1 MQKGSVRFSV
11 QNLNL
16 IINFITLNPKLMK
29 ETEIRKVLL
38 ASINNLYNSQDQI
51 DLDKFSSIV
60 LECLMLLDRERY
72 LKSMEG
78 EKDRSNGAYIRSFRS
93 LSKHNMQI
101 SIPRSRNGQFKPIL
115 LELLTRQRDQVN
127 QLAMLLY
134 RKGLST
140 RDVSEIMESFFG
152 ESMSRDTVNNLAAG
166 FNKIRMVWEKNTL
179 DAYYKV
185 IYCDALYIS
194 LKRGNSY
201 SKEALYVVYGVKD
214 DNTREL
220 LLLEI
225 NPTESSTIWGEFL
238 SKLIKRGVEQVDL
251 IVADGL
257 PYFADVAKKYFR
269 EADVQRCVVHLQ
281 RGLLNKVRARDKAT
295 FAYDLKQVFNNFTET
310 TTREHAMTK
319 MKSFVATWQ
328 ASYGKIL
335 QKLLDEMYIA
345 DYLTYI
351 EYPVAVRRMIYTT
364 NSIENLN
371 RQIRKVTKTKVS
383 FDQEDN
389 LLDLVFMLIKDFEFN
404 NWQRYPVHNFRAWP
418 KNFAH

>member
-1 MQKGSVRFSV
+1 
-11 QNLNL
+11 
-16 IINFITLNPKLMK
+16 MK
-29 ETEIRKVLL
+29 ARNKEEKIKKVLIT
-38 ASINNLYNSQDQI
+38 SINNLYESQDQF

-72 LKSMEG
+72 LQSTKGKE
-78 EKDRSNGAYIRSFRS
+78 DRSNGNYIRSFRS
-93 LSKHNMQI
+93 LSQNNMQI

-115 LELLTRQRDQVN
+115 LELLNRQSEQVN

-152 ESMSRDTVNNLAAG
+152 ESISRDTVNNLAAG
-166 FNKIRMVWEKNTL
+166 FNKIRTAWEESTL

-185 IYCDALYIS
+185 IYCDALYIN

-257 PYFADVAKKYFR
+257 PYFADAAKKYFR

-281 RGLLNKVRARDKAT
+281 RSLLNKVRSREKAA
-295 FAYDLKQVFNNFTET
+295 FSLDLKQVFNNFATNI
-310 TTREHAMTK
+310 TREHVMEK
-319 MKSFVATWQ
+319 MKHFVDTWK

-335 QKLLDEMYIA
+335 KNLLDELYIA

-351 EYPVAVRRMIYTT
+351 DYPVDVRRMIYTT

-371 RQIRKVTKTKVS
+371 RQIRRVTKTKVS

-389 LLDLVFMLIKDFEFN
+389 LLDLVFMIIKDFEYN
-404 NWQRYPVHNFRAWP
+404 NWQRYPVHNFKAWP
-418 KNFAH
+418 KSFAH